1 MILKKLKVFLQNIG
15 KNKLLTNI
23 LLEINKDFNIILIQ
37 KPSWLT
43 IQAISSSSN
52 KKGKI
57 IIEASNHPN

>member
-1 MILKKLKVFLQNIG
+1 MILEKLKVFLQNVG

-37 KPSWLT
+37 KPPWLT

-52 KKGKI
+52 KEGKI
-57 IIEASNHPN
+57 IIGTSNHPN

>member
-1 MILKKLKVFLQNIG
+1 MILEKLKVFLQNIG

-43 IQAISSSSN
+43 I
-52 KKGKI
+52 
-57 IIEASNHPN
+57 